1 MLYWD
6 ESLATGVQVIDDD
19 HKNLFGLINNL
30 QTATENLDESWRV
43 PMAVDALNDYAQDH
57 FQREEALMLLCGY
70 TALPRHQEEHAK
82 FKSVVADLRS
92 LYGTCPELVSLQGL
106 NQFLISW
113 LTDHIAVN
121 DHSYIP
127 QMRASKEL
135 IDAASA
141 NLIKATSLGIEL

>member
-6 ESLATGVQVIDDD
+6 DALSTGVQVIDDD
-19 HKNLFGLINNL
+19 HRTLFGLLNNL
-30 QTATENLDESWRV
+30 QVATDNVEEAWRV
-43 PMAVDALNDYAQDH
+43 PMAVDALNDYAEKH

-70 TALPRHQEEHAK
+70 TALPRHQDEHLK
-82 FKSVVADLRS
+82 FRNVVAGLRT
-92 LYGTCPELVSLQGL
+92 LYGMCPELISLDGL

-121 DHSYIP
+121 DHSYVA
-127 QMRASKEL
+127 QMRIHKEL

-141 NLIKATSLGIEL
+141 NLLAGMNMGLAL